1 MGKKLSNKLQ
11 GIDKKISDVT
21 ILNLDSSKN
30 IIVTFKLADSV
41 MLPKEHVEYICKS
54 IKEIFINAGYDDNS
68 VALLPLGSNGMS
80 IENINIL
87 QVNKTDSLIE

>member
-1 MGKKLSNKLQ
+1 MGKKLSNKLK

-21 ILNLDSSKN
+21 ILNLDNSKN
-30 IIVTFKLADSV
+30 IIVTFKLSDSV
-41 MLPKEHVEYICKS
+41 MLPKEHVGYICKS

-68 VALLPLGSNGMS
+68 VSILPLGLNGMN